1 MKTTYLPIVLN
12 QSLELNVGK
21 NSMDVQAPLCD
32 DDHTNNS
39 SSNTVQWAEISTI
52 SKIPTTNHDG
62 KISMMSMKDVVIR
75 PILLKMHIASHS
87 MELGSESRFT
97 GLVLFH
103 RYVRHFNKLLLQEQ
117 QHHMQND
124 MHQITSHLGKVA
136 AACLFLGCKMEEE
149 PRRIRDVINLSHVL
163 NFCSSSVENDTTATS
178 TSDKQREALQNIPTI
193 IESLNPPP
201 LDEQYW
207 KNKEEMVSIEQHVL
221 RMIRYNTTVC
231 HPYRCILIIME
242 TLGFGVGNKDTT
254 SSSSNTKWLLT
265 PQQSDNLILRSYRIL
280 NEIALDPGGST
291 LQYPVL
297 VLSCAA
303 IVLASSWPEI
313 VRGVHCKEDKDD
325 NEETLVLPNNWWR
338 ALDVSTSELDMARTS
353 IKKLLTMG
361 R

>member
-1 MKTTYLPIVLN
+1 MP
-12 QSLELNVGK
+12 
-21 NSMDVQAPLCD
+21 
-32 DDHTNNS
+32 
-39 SSNTVQWAEISTI
+39 
-52 SKIPTTNHDG
+52 
-62 KISMMSMKDVVIR
+62 
-75 PILLKMHIASHS
+75 
-87 MELGSESRFT
+87 
-97 GLVLFH
+97 
-103 RYVRHFNKLLLQEQ
+103 
-117 QHHMQND
+117 
-124 MHQITSHLGKVA
+124 
-136 AACLFLGCKMEEE
+136 
-149 PRRIRDVINLSHVL
+149 
-163 NFCSSSVENDTTATS
+163 
-178 TSDKQREALQNIPTI
+178 
-193 IESLNPPP
+193 
-201 LDEQYW
+201 QYW
-207 KNKEEMVSIEQHVL
+207 KDKEEMVSIEQHVL

>member
-1 MKTTYLPIVLN
+1 M
-12 QSLELNVGK
+12 E
-21 NSMDVQAPLCD
+21 DVRAPLY
-32 DDHTNNS
+32 DDHPNK
-39 SSNTVQWAEISTI
+39 SSNTVLWAEISSSTT
-52 SKIPTTNHDG
+52 SVSLPTKLDG
-62 KISMMSMKDVVIR
+62 KIMNHMSMKDIIR

-103 RYVRHFNKLLLQEQ
+103 RYVRHFNKILLQEQ
-117 QHHMQND
+117 QHPKQQND
-124 MHQITSHLGKVA
+124 LHQITNHLGKVA

-163 NFCSSSVENDTTATS
+163 NFCSSSVENDATKTT
-178 TSDKQREALQNIPTI
+178 TSDIKNEELQNIPTI
-193 IESLNPPP
+193 IESLHPPP

-207 KNKEEMVSIEQHVL
+207 KDKEEMVSIEQHVL

-254 SSSSNTKWLLT
+254 SSSDNTKWLLT
-265 PQQSDNLILRSYRIL
+265 PQQSDNLILRSFGIL
-280 NEIALDPGGST
+280 NEVALDPSGST
-291 LQYPVL
+291 LQYPVQ

-313 VRGVHCKEDKDD
+313 VRGVHCKDD
-325 NEETLVLPNNWWR
+325 NEETVVLPNDWWR
-338 ALDVSTSELDMARTS
+338 ALDVSTNDLNMARTS
-353 IKKLLTMG
+353 IQKLLTMG